1 MTRILAGSGA
11 NFVGAAL
18 NFDTYRFGHLGPHV
32 IDFYRESFASSSG
45 GGLREEFRGSFEF
58 NGAGELVGG
67 TLTQF
72 SQFGPPGPALLEI
85 ADISLPIAE
94 FALAILNNKSLGE
107 LPIFDGPD
115 YVLGSSY
122 GDLLR
127 GYGGDDQFNA
137 RGGNDTVFG
146 GAGNDYILGASGH
159 NYLRGEEGN
168 DHIQGGYEFDD
179 VHGNMGDDTLLG
191 GKGDD
196 WVVGGKGQDLLH
208 GEAGNDIVY
217 GNLGDDTCYGWE
229 GDDLM
234 RGGQGNDLLNGLAG
248 NDWLSGDRGDDTIS
262 GNLGTDIFHTFGDAG
277 IDRVLD
283 FNPAEGDRVQ
293 LDPGTTYSVAQVG
306 ADTVI
311 SMGGGAQMTLVGVSM
326 ATLTDGWIFI

>member
-1 MTRILAGSGA
+1 MARILAGSGA

-85 ADISLPIAE
+85 AGISLPIAE

-115 YVLGSSY
+115 YILGSSQ

-127 GYGGDDQFNA
+127 GYGGDDQFN
-137 RGGNDTVFG
+137 
-146 GAGNDYILGASGH
+146 
-159 NYLRGEEGN
+159 
-168 DHIQGGYEFDD
+168 D

-283 FNPAEGDRVQ
+283 FNRAEGDRVQ

-311 SMGGGAQMTLVGVSM
+311 SMGGGGQMTLVGVNM